1 VAQLAPESV
10 AQLGTV
16 YPVTTILLIILTT
29 FCFGQNVKQITV
41 KFPKTKQISQSYFVL
56 KSDKKIKNG
65 EYVSYFRLSKTDLQ
79 LVENEIIYLKDY
91 IKEKGNYLNNKK
103 EGEWIE
109 NMSSSKSKK
118 GKYVNGKKTG
128 IWSTFLNGEKI
139 AGFNYDLNKKT
150 GIWLTRKENGRV
162 FERYDYDKNVK
173 LQPIIRF
180 NISYPNIAKE
190 NGIQGIVKISYQV
203 NSDCSIN
210 NIRVVESLSKEC
222 DQAGIDAVKEY
233 GELFKKYGNDCENK
247 TEEKEFNFKMY

>member
-1 VAQLAPESV
+1 MRKK
-10 AQLGTV
+10 
-16 YPVTTILLIILTT
+16 VTTILLIILTT
-29 FCFGQNVKQITV
+29 FCFGQKVKQITL
-41 KFPKTKQISQSYFVL
+41 KFPKSKQVSQSYFVL
-56 KSDKKIKNG
+56 KSNKKIKNG

-79 LVENEIIYLKDY
+79 LVENGIIDLKNY

-109 NMSSSKSKK
+109 NTSSSKRKK

-128 IWSTFLNGEKI
+128 IWITFLNGEKI
-139 AGFNYDLNKKT
+139 ASFDYDLNKKI

-210 NIRVVESLSKEC
+210 SIRVVESLSKEC

-233 GELFKKYGNDCENK
+233 GELFKKYGFDCENK
-247 TEEKEFNFKMY
+247 TEEKEFNFKLY